1 MLDGTVGRT
10 ITGRPIIEAKKLF
23 DDMQEN
29 YDEWHVERYTTKKLN
44 SIIEEKNEE
53 LPTKKDELNSVIKC
67 KEEVP
72 KNVLSMLMLMMSIS
86 LLIIS
91 IILIGRVRTML
102 VNFLGYHILA
112 TKEHRTTT
120 MERAMVIDITWG
132 KPHFPPDFSCSKQN
146 NCQYLNVPW
155 YFAQSNDRENGW
167 ANHWCAC
174 SWRACHM

>member
-1 MLDGTVGRT
+1 MLDGPVGRT
-10 ITGRPIIEAKKLF
+10 ITGRRIIEAKKLF

-86 LLIIS
+86 LLVIAIIQT
-91 IILIGRVRTML
+91 R
-102 VNFLGYHILA
+102 
-112 TKEHRTTT
+112 K
-120 MERAMVIDITWG
+120 
-132 KPHFPPDFSCSKQN
+132 
-146 NCQYLNVPW
+146 
-155 YFAQSNDRENGW
+155 
-167 ANHWCAC
+167 
-174 SWRACHM
+174 